1 MNKKLFILQVL
12 LAVFISS
19 FSLNAQER
27 TLNGIVTT
35 FDSIPLYGASV
46 KVLSTKQVVFTDSL
60 GTFFLL
66 CNSKD
71 KIAVSANGF
80 YTQKVKLTG
89 KIKFAAVNLKLK
101 SGSKSSEH
109 AIGYGYVREEDKTGS
124 VESINSSDGKFANY
138 LDIFDL
144 LEGRFAGV
152 EVVGEEIVIRGVKSM
167 NSSNAALIVID
178 GVISEGSI
186 LKTISPLDVK
196 SINVIKDASSAVYG
210 SRGTNGV
217 VLIEMKKGGER

>member
-27 TLNGIVTT
+27 TLNGIVTS
-35 FDSIPLYGASV
+35 FDSIPLIGASV
-46 KVLSTKQVVFTDSL
+46 KILSTNQVVFTDSL

-89 KIKFAAVNLKLK
+89 KIKFAAVNLRLK
-101 SGSKSSEH
+101 SGSKNREH
-109 AIGYGYVREEDKTGS
+109 AIGYGYVSEEDKTGS

-152 EVVGEEIVIRGVKSM
+152 EIVGEEIIIRGTKSLI
-167 NSSNAALIVID
+167 SSNAALIVVD
-178 GVISEGSI
+178 GIIMDGSI

-196 SINVIKDASSAVYG
+196 SINVIKDASTAVYG

-217 VLIEMKKGGER
+217 VLIETKKGGEM